1 MEVMEVPEPQPPGP
15 GEVIVHPDAVGI
27 CGSDFHFF
35 DGSLTEAAGG
45 GLFPRILGHEV
56 GGVVEAVGP
65 GSDLAV
71 GQRVAMWPLHA
82 CGRCYP
88 CTVGRDNACDHFA
101 LTGIHEDGGLQ
112 ERLTLPASHVFPTT
126 AGPTVAALAEP
137 MSIAV
142 RAVNRARIADGERVV
157 VLGAGPIGQCVLV
170 AARDR
175 GASVLMVDPVASRL
189 EFGRALGAETLPW
202 TSRDEVVSHAVEWS
216 GGEGPPVVVD
226 ATGVPD
232 AVRAAVDMA
241 ASAGRVAQVGMSGAE
256 VPIRIG
262 SLTEKELDLL
272 GVSCCGSDE
281 FGEAVALVERHRAA
295 LQSLISHEFPLEHAP
310 EAIVYA
316 MEHPTEVM
324 KVVITGA

>member
-1 MEVMEVPEPQPPGP
+1 
-15 GEVIVHPDAVGI
+15 
-27 CGSDFHFF
+27 
-35 DGSLTEAAGG
+35 
-45 GLFPRILGHEV
+45 
-56 GGVVEAVGP
+56 
-65 GSDLAV
+65 
-71 GQRVAMWPLHA
+71 MWPLHA
-82 CGRCYP
+82 CGDCYP

-112 ERLTLPASHVFPTT
+112 ERLLMLPASHVFPTS

-142 RAVNRARIADGERVV
+142 RAVNRARIVDGERVV

-175 GASVLMVDPVASRL
+175 GASVLMVDPVERRL
-189 EFGRALGAETLPW
+189 EFGRALGAETLAW
-202 TSRDEVVSHAVEWS
+202 TDREDVVARARGWRTTRP
-216 GGEGPPVVVD
+216 EGPPVVVD

-256 VPIRIG
+256 VPTRIG

-272 GVSCCGSDE
+272 GVSCCGSRRVPR
-281 FGEAVALVERHRAA
+281 GGRAGGTA
-295 LQSLISHEFPLEHAP
+295 QPP
-310 EAIVYA
+310 RCN
-316 MEHPTEVM
+316 P
-324 KVVITGA
+324 